1 LLALPPFSFPSLLST
16 RKNLD
21 ETIGEGERCGVGA
34 ISSSRWISTPVRS
47 SNSSVSSVLGLIF
60 LQYADHKFVE
70 ARAELSQALSG
81 GPTDGWEA

>member
-1 LLALPPFSFPSLLST
+1 MLALPPFSFPSLLST
-16 RKNLD
+16 RRNLD

-47 SNSSVSSVLGLIF
+47 SNSSVLGLIF
-60 LQYADHKFVE
+60 LQYADHKFAE

-81 GPTDGWEA
+81 EPKDGWEA